1 MVKIKRIVSVF
12 FLALFVSYHAGSTLF
27 SHTHTIS
34 GATIIHSH
42 FHKDSH
48 HNTKSG
54 NHTAQSITLI
64 AQVSHF
70 DYLDFSCDCVLKPSQ
85 FSIQENKF
93 TETTHWI
100 IPIHLEN
107 LSLRAPPIVW
117 TKILSEINKITTIFY
132 RKERK
137 EFTQRAQRKILWI
150 LKILWKSWFK
160 QKFRQ
165 KIVNRKS

>member
-1 MVKIKRIVSVF
+1 MVRIKKIASLF
-12 FLALFVSYHAGSTLF
+12 FVVLFVSYYASVSFF
-27 SHTHTIS
+27 SHSHVID
-34 GATIIHSH
+34 GATVVHSH

-93 TETTHWI
+93 TETTHWT

-107 LSLRAPPIVW
+107 LSLRAPPMV
-117 TKILSEINKITTIFY
+117 
-132 RKERK
+132 
-137 EFTQRAQRKILWI
+137 
-150 LKILWKSWFK
+150 
-160 QKFRQ
+160 
-165 KIVNRKS
+165 